1 MGRITV
7 DVVLP
12 NGIER
17 AHNVTLSDN
26 VESSSLARIFAEKAK
41 LLQASA
47 EHVECRFANKRDGRM
62 IGPSETLEQAGVEQ
76 GDTLRLL
83 LDGIP
88 AGMGEFRE

>member
-1 MGRITV
+1 MGRLTV
-7 DVVLP
+7 DVILP

-26 VESSSLARIFAEKAK
+26 VSSSELARIFAEKAK
-41 LLQASA
+41 LLQENA

-62 IGPSETLEQAGVEQ
+62 IGPGETLEAAGVQQ

-88 AGMGEFRE
+88 ASETESQ